1 MDYGDS
7 PPSLVER
14 RRRRE
19 GLRKYKERKKIPYSE
34 KVIILVDKI
43 GCIKTYLKNNFAGKK
58 NYHVI

>member
-1 MDYGDS
+1 MDSVDS

-19 GLRKYKERKKIPYSE
+19 GLRKYKEKKKIPYSE

-43 GCIKTYLKNNFAGKK
+43 VCVKAYLKNKFPGKK
-58 NYHVI
+58 KLSCH